1 MTTFAR
7 FGSLSWILF
16 FFFLNV
22 PLQWIRF
29 LNLNL
34 LYWHQCIYVYSYFS
48 ALCLQMYIFH
58 NSFFCMFILL
68 FSILTLLKVIK
79 LTFNMYSIIRTN
91 LRILQIVLHYYFHE
105 NIKENPNCH
114 GILNWIL
121 QILLYHCSKQ
131 HKNIKNL
138 VY

>member
-16 FFFLNV
+16 PSVLNV

-48 ALCLQMYIFH
+48 ALWLQMYIFH

-114 GILNWIL
+114 SILNWIL